1 MSKNMK
7 ELDIR
12 NDKKKWIGLILIGL
26 LVVLFV
32 IEILIERANSYS
44 VQFFRNQILLWALW
58 NICFI
63 LILILLY
70 LHVRYLRNLYIE
82 KKRKILGYKFKV
94 KLVISFLGLALIPS
108 ILLVI
113 AGVNL
118 INRVIE
124 GWFKTPVG
132 DVLSKAND
140 ISDRYYN
147 TLKRQANNVAR
158 SMAERI
164 EIKGLWIKKYRKF
177 LQNYLEEKMKDNDF
191 ETVEIKIK
199 DDIIYLTKNPKENY
213 PKITEEAKQTILSDK
228 TYLETLSY
236 KDGDYIRAMAPL
248 HDNSN
253 SIIGYI
259 SVATYVDPGISKKA
273 WLAKASFNKYKELF
287 YLKKPIKRYYF
298 NLFLMITLLILF
310 GVSWIGFNLAKEI
323 TVPIQMLAEGTKKI
337 SAGDLDYRIT
347 FESSDEIGILIN
359 SFNKMT
365 EEIKLSKEELEKS
378 NTELKNINLYLEERR
393 RYIETILNTI
403 TTGVITIDENDL
415 ISTINPSACKIL
427 RLPSNIKPGQPYK
440 DFFIKNG
447 LEKFSEVIAS
457 YLSKKKIAK
466 ELELELNICRRVKH
480 LRICLA
486 PLIDVNNQFKGI
498 IVAIEDLTEMFK
510 VQKVITWQEIA
521 RRIAHEIN
529 NPLTPIQLSAEHIRK
544 KITEDNGYL
553 KNLLLKD
560 ANNIIEGVQTLKTLV
575 NEFSRFARL
584 PAVNKKLIDIHM
596 IIKSAINMYDGILK
610 DISIETNFDT
620 NMPMIN
626 GDPEQL
632 KRVMMNLFENSIE
645 AMKGKGKISINTDY
659 DAINSIVRIE
669 VMDDGPGIP
678 VEERDKIFVPYY
690 STKKK
695 GMGLGLAIVERII
708 TDHGGTIKL
717 DDTVQKGVK
726 FQIELPV

>member
-1 MSKNMK
+1 MK
-7 ELDIR
+7 YFEFK
-12 NDKKKWIGLILIGL
+12 NDKKKWIGIILIGL
-26 LVVLFV
+26 IGVLFI
-32 IEILIERANSYS
+32 IEMLIERANSYS

-63 LILILLY
+63 LILVLLY
-70 LHVRYLRNLYIE
+70 LHGRYLRNLYIE
-82 KKRKILGYKFKV
+82 KKRKVLGYKFKV
-94 KLVISFLGLALIPS
+94 KLVVSFLGLALIPS

-113 AGVNL
+113 SGVNL

-124 GWFKTPVG
+124 GWFKTPVE

-140 ISDRYYN
+140 ISDKYYT
-147 TLKRQANNVAR
+147 TLKRQVNNVAK
-158 SMAERI
+158 SMSDRI
-164 EIKGLWIKKYRKF
+164 EIKGLWLKRNRKLLEAF
-177 LQNYLEEKMKDNDF
+177 LEEKMKDNDF
-191 ETVEIKIK
+191 ETVEVKIGDEVINLAK
-199 DDIIYLTKNPKENY
+199 KPEENY
-213 PKITEEAKQTILSDK
+213 PVISEEANQMIMSDK
-228 TYLETLSY
+228 SYLETISY
-236 KDGDYIRAMAPL
+236 KDGDYIRAAAPL
-248 HDNSN
+248 HNN
-253 SIIGYI
+253 NIIIGYV

-273 WLAKASFNKYKELF
+273 WLAKASFNKYKELS

-365 EEIKLSKEELEKS
+365 EEIKLSKEELERS
-378 NTELKNINLYLEERR
+378 NIELKNINLSLEERR
-393 RYIETILNTI
+393 RYIETILNAI

-415 ISTINPSACKIL
+415 ISTINPAACKIL
-427 RLPSNIKPGQPYK
+427 RLPSNIKAGQPYK
-440 DFFIKNG
+440 EFFIKNG
-447 LEKFSEVIAS
+447 LEKISEVIAS
-457 YLSKKKIAK
+457 YLSKKKTSK
-466 ELELELNICRRVKH
+466 ELELELNICRRIKH
-480 LRICLA
+480 LRIYLS
-486 PLIDVNNQFKGI
+486 PLIDTNNQFKGI
-498 IVAIEDLTEMFK
+498 VMAIEDLTEMVK

-544 KITEDNGYL
+544 KIMEDNGYL
-553 KNLLLKD
+553 RNVLLKD
-560 ANNIIEGVQTLKTLV
+560 ASNIIEGVQTLKTLV

-584 PAVNKKLIDIHM
+584 PAINKKTIDINLV
-596 IIKSAINMYDGILK
+596 IENAINMYDGVLK
-610 DISIETNFDT
+610 GINVETNFDK
-620 NMPMIN
+620 NMPMLN

-645 AMKGKGKISINTDY
+645 AMQGKGKITVSTSY
-659 DAINSIVRIE
+659 DAANSVATIE

-678 VEERDKIFVPYY
+678 PEERDKIFVPYY

-708 TDHGGTIKL
+708 SDHGGNIKL
-717 DDTVQKGVK
+717 DDNVQKGVK
-726 FQIELPV
+726 FLIELPI